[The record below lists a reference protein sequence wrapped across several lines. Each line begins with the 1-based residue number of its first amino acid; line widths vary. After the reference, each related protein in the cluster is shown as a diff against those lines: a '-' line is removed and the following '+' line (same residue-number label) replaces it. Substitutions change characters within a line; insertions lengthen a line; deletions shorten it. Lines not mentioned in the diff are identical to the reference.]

1 MLNRLQVSCV
11 RNLSDQTLELT
22 PGITLVTGANA
33 QGKSSLLEAIYL
45 LATTRSFRSREPREA
60 IAENASFLHV
70 KGQAVHPSQPLF
82 QIGISLG
89 RGRGE
94 RHLSVGESAPKL
106 VDYLGLLPVLFQ
118 AGESVRV
125 IAGSPAER
133 RRFMDRVTAAAD
145 PTHLADLTRYAGALT
160 QRNRL
165 LRGGAPDREFE
176 PWEQILR
183 SVGGRV
189 AMRRREQIAAWQQWM
204 GAWPEL
210 FPEGRDARLHY
221 KQATGPENLLNDAAQ
236 NEAESWRR
244 LRQVERKV
252 GVTLTGPHR
261 DDLVIEAAGKD
272 LLRFGSAGQIRAAL
286 SALTLAQARAV
297 RERRAGID
305 LLLLLDDLDTDLDA
319 ARCLALL
326 DYAAAQGQ
334 VIAATSKPEIVP
346 RNFAAV
352 WHVQAGVATRHDN
365 PRT

>member
-1 MLNRLQVSCV
+1 MLTRLQVSCV
-11 RNLSDQTLELT
+11 RNLVEQTLELT
-22 PGITLVTGANA
+22 SGITLVTGANA

-60 IAENASFLHV
+60 IAENAAFLHV
-70 KGQAVHPSQPLF
+70 KGHVEHPSQPPF

-89 RGRGE
+89 QGRGE

-106 VDYLGLLPVLFQ
+106 VDYLALLPVLFQ

-145 PTHLADLTRYAGALT
+145 PVHVADLTRYAGALT

-183 SVGGRV
+183 SLGGRV
-189 AMRRREQIAAWQQWM
+189 AMRRREQIAAWQQWL

-210 FPEGRDARLHY
+210 FPEGREARLHY

-244 LRQVERKV
+244 LRQAERKV

-297 RERRAGID
+297 RERRSGVD
-305 LLLLLDDLDTDLDA
+305 LLMLLDDLDTDLDA
-319 ARCLALL
+319 ARCFALL
-326 DYAAAQGQ
+326 DYASAQGQ

-346 RNFAAV
+346 RSFAAV
-352 WHVQAGVATRHDN
+352 WHVQAGVATRRDSSR
-365 PRT
+365 P